1 MSVAVSR
8 HLLPAALAT
17 LAGAIAIAVRPDLA
31 LPIFASS
38 VMGGFALILW
48 GWRRMVRAGA
58 PRT

>member
-1 MSVAVSR
+1 
-8 HLLPAALAT
+8 LPAALAT